1 VVCRADVFAAAE
13 VSRRRR
19 TLKIN
24 WLRAGVNGNSEIAD
38 GRWEL
43 IRGSLHRSTPTSA
56 LLRRPN
62 CVRVG
67 TKTAVEVRAWRE
79 FSQDISRQLP
89 SYWTLLVPPP
99 SAFRSIVITVVE
111 KKSTNGYFMSSDRV
125 STIWIFQTNTD
136 KKRPR
141 EMEEGSLLEIFF
153 WWAEV
158 KRGE

>member
-1 VVCRADVFAAAE
+1 MVCRADVFAAAE

-125 STIWIFQTNTD
+125 STIWIFQQTQT
-136 KKRPR
+136 KSAHAKWKREVCWR
-141 EMEEGSLLEIFF
+141 FFF